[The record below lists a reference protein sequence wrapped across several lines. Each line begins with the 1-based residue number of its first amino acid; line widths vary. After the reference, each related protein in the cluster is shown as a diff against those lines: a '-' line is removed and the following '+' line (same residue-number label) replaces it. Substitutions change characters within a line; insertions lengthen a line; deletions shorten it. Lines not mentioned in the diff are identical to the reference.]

1 MAADAAFLVL
11 LILHV
16 GAIVAWMGG
25 AALFVSV
32 IIPSLSK
39 MSPPSRADFIQSA
52 LPRYLRF
59 ITGSSILA
67 IAAGLILYG
76 YVTTQTTSSFALTG
90 PGLVYIQAG
99 AVLGLVVL
107 VIALGVLVPAG
118 RKFISL
124 TKQAPKPLAQ
134 SSAQD
139 PTAAQLASL
148 QKRMGIAGRLG
159 VALLGIALIL
169 MVIGASI

>member
-1 MAADAAFLVL
+1 MAADATFLILLVL
-11 LILHV
+11 HI
-16 GAIVAWMGG
+16 GAIVAWTGG

-39 MSPPSRADFIQSA
+39 MSPSSRAEFIQSA

-67 IAAGLILYG
+67 IIAGLILYG
-76 YVTTQTTSSFALTG
+76 YTTQTATSLAPSTS
-90 PGLVYIQAG
+90 GLVYIQAG
-99 AVLGLVVL
+99 AILGLVVL
-107 VIALGVLVPAG
+107 VIALGILVPAG

-124 TKQAPKPLAQ
+124 TKQAPKPQ
-134 SSAQD
+134 GQPSAQD
-139 PTAAQLASL
+139 PMAAQLASL

-159 VALLGIALIL
+159 VTLLAIALIL